1 MKKPL
6 LKEKETVS
14 RILLGNEKALRLFY
28 KTYSRSLS
36 SFVKAKIENSDDA
49 AEVIQ
54 DTFLAALESLR
65 DFSFKSS
72 LFTYICSIGNHKVID
87 YYRRKK
93 IKHIVFSKI
102 QDVESLLGTLLG
114 PEDAFD
120 KELLKLRIK
129 ETFKKITPAY
139 SRIIKLKYIQGY
151 SVEEIAEQL
160 CVSFTS
166 AESQLFR
173 ARKAFVAAYQP

>member
-54 DTFLAALESLR
+54 DTFLAAL
-65 DFSFKSS
+65 
-72 LFTYICSIGNHKVID
+72 
-87 YYRRKK
+87 
-93 IKHIVFSKI
+93 
-102 QDVESLLGTLLG
+102 
-114 PEDAFD
+114 
-120 KELLKLRIK
+120 
-129 ETFKKITPAY
+129 
-139 SRIIKLKYIQGY
+139 
-151 SVEEIAEQL
+151 
-160 CVSFTS
+160 
-166 AESQLFR
+166 
-173 ARKAFVAAYQP
+173 